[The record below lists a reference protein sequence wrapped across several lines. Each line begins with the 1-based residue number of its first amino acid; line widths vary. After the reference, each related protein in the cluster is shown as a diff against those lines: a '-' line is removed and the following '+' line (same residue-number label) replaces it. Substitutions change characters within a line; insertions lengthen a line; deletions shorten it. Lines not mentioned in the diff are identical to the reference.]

1 MTEDQRQ
8 DVIAWLEDQPDPMAL
23 HALALI
29 DYAEARENTVLGMC
43 MARRPHA
50 EIRDYLLTGVIPA
63 VTE

>member
-1 MTEDQRQ
+1 MTEDQKQ

-29 DYAEARENTVLGMC
+29 DYAETRGDTALGMC

-50 EIRDYLLTGVIPA
+50 EIRDYLMTGVIPA
-63 VTE
+63 VPE